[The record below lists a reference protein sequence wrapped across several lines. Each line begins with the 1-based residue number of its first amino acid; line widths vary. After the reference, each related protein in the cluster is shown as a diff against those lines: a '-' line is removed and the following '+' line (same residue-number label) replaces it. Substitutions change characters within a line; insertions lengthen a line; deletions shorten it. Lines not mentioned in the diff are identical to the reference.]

1 MLGTTVRTLMRLLAF
16 AGLAALLA
24 ACTVMEAPKLGAGP
38 PAMGLKQV
46 RDLGP
51 APVKGNVTVAFTT
64 VTGTPA
70 EMRFALEKA
79 LKKYAATRSLTIS
92 VTDDPTATYRIKGY
106 LSAVGDRTAA
116 LVVYVWDVYDT
127 GGQPLHRISGQQT
140 AAGSEADPWVG
151 VTAEE
156 MDAAARDTIDRLVD
170 WLNG

>member
-1 MLGTTVRTLMRLLAF
+1 MLRTIVRVLTPLVAMAGMAAWLA
-16 AGLAALLA
+16 G
-24 ACTVMEAPKLGAGP
+24 CTVPEPPKLGAGP

-46 RDLGP
+46 RNLGP

-79 LKKYAATRSLTIS
+79 LKKYAATRNLTIS

-106 LSAVGDRTAA
+106 LSAVGDRTSA

-127 GGQPLHRISGQQT
+127 GGHPLHRISGQQP
-140 AAGSEADPWVG
+140 AKGSDADPWVG
-151 VTAEE
+151 VTL
-156 MDAAARDTIDRLVD
+156 DQIDDAARDTIDRLVD